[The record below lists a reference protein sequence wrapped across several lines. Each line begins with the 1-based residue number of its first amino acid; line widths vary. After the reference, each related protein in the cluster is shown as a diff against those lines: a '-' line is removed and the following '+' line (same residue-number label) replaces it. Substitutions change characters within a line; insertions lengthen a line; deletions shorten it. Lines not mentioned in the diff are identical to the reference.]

1 MNIQT
6 DTYSS
11 STIPAGMA
19 YATDALT
26 GKEVLVYMP
35 EMPAH
40 QAPPP
45 PAPAPI
51 VVHVP
56 ARSMDVVT
64 SRILAGGAA
73 LSGVLVTAA
82 YAAPALHSLEGP
94 AIAVAAAAGAAWLL
108 KGSSPKVNVN
118 VTANI
123 TGASATSSSAASSAS
138 GWKTTSN

>member
-1 MNIQT
+1 MNVQT

-11 STIPAGMA
+11 STMPAGMA

-26 GKEVLVYMP
+26 GKEVLVYVA

-51 VVHVP
+51 VVHAS
-56 ARSMDVVT
+56 ARSMDAVT

-73 LSGVLVTAA
+73 LSGVLATAA

-94 AIAVAAAAGAAWLL
+94 ALAVAAAAGAAWLL
-108 KGSSPKVNVN
+108 KGSSPKVSVN

-123 TGASATSSSAASSAS
+123 TGASATAGSTSTAAA
-138 GWKTTSN
+138 GWNANA